1 MMWIALTISVISLVT
16 ALLAIRWARVAHML
30 AVEAGRR
37 AIAADERTIPEVV
50 NSWRIDDRALAGSA
64 QQHIATALANGES
77 LSEACRVVIRA
88 LEAGGEPPTSDDYH
102 HVRRCSDLFTTS
114 VGLMRAPDH
123 GDLVR
128 ELTDELVTLHHC
140 VMTEVRQHQEVRYPF
155 VGAKDTTLASQVLR
169 KFDAELARL
178 RLYAQTGSVP
188 EPDLFLVDF
197 ETVRF
202 VPRQTPGTPP
212 VPDVW

>member
-1 MMWIALTISVISLVT
+1 
-16 ALLAIRWARVAHML
+16 
-30 AVEAGRR
+30 
-37 AIAADERTIPEVV
+37 
-50 NSWRIDDRALAGSA
+50 
-64 QQHIATALANGES
+64 
-77 LSEACRVVIRA
+77 
-88 LEAGGEPPTSDDYH
+88 
-102 HVRRCSDLFTTS
+102 
-114 VGLMRAPDH
+114 
-123 GDLVR
+123 
-128 ELTDELVTLHHC
+128 
-140 VMTEVRQHQEVRYPF
+140 MTEVRQHQEVRYPF